1 MKYKAQNLLYLEWC
15 ISIGKVIDDSQG
27 LLKPRASNASVCY
40 QLAHCLDNLRY
51 KDECGVRTRDS
62 QNILKWYICTLFC
75 YADLQM
81 GADYRLSL
89 GKLKVFSH
97 EKIEQGSCLRLG
109 GAGTMVAALEDLIA
123 QTATQVCL
131 TLEECTGELQKDKAK
146 MSAHVRKKRWDSS
159 LRCWMCTRC
168 SLDLLHKEPERS
180 EDMP

>member
-75 YADLQM
+75 
-81 GADYRLSL
+81 
-89 GKLKVFSH
+89 F
-97 EKIEQGSCLRLG
+97 
-109 GAGTMVAALEDLIA
+109 T
-123 QTATQVCL
+123 L
-131 TLEECTGELQKDKAK
+131 TCRWERTIDFPLVNSKFFL
-146 MSAHVRKKRWDSS
+146 MKK
-159 LRCWMCTRC
+159 
-168 SLDLLHKEPERS
+168 
-180 EDMP
+180 